1 MKHLLEKNNTLQ
13 KEAHLQHKPG
23 MSDCSSTKI
32 LNKDRIN

>member
-13 KEAHLQHKPG
+13 KEAHLQRKSG
-23 MSDCSSTKI
+23 MCDCCSTKI